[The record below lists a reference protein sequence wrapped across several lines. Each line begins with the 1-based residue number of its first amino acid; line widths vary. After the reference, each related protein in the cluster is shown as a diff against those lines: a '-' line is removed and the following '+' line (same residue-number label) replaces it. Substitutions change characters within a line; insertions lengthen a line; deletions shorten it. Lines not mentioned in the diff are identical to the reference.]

1 MKRSA
6 SGRSFSAA
14 SSGTLRHSHE
24 GTVSSSTF
32 LQAGRHAGFAEIF
45 LRQHVGGDLRPL
57 LRHFDVLGVEH
68 DGTVR
73 IADLARGQTEVD
85 VRVGRLSLFGVA
97 PLDPHFLPLKSW
109 CFGIGGLRI
118 QYRTP
123 TISPRRSGR
132 IPRRRPHPCFC
143 LPPNPSGF
151 WQAGSLVWYVRPRT
165 PRGSPSRAQKSTLVP
180 RRHGALPQT
189 LFGEPGGLRY
199 PRAELSKARPSRAR
213 ASSFSMNS

>member
-6 SGRSFSAA
+6 SGSSFSAA

-57 LRHFDVLGVEH
+57 LRHFDVLGVED

-73 IADLARGQTEVD
+73 IADLARGQTELD

-109 CFGIGGLRI
+109 CFGIGG
-118 QYRTP
+118 P
-123 TISPRRSGR
+123 TTRNIGHRRFPRDAAEA

-151 WQAGSLVWYVRPRT
+151 DKPGLILVREPLELLGALRLGRKNPRSRRGGTEHSRKPFLESPADFVTRAPNFSKLGQAGRVRQALV
-165 PRGSPSRAQKSTLVP
+165 
-180 RRHGALPQT
+180 
-189 LFGEPGGLRY
+189 
-199 PRAELSKARPSRAR
+199 
-213 ASSFSMNS
+213 